1 MDRITTR
8 RVLRMKCL
16 VLISLTAA
24 AVTAGCAGSQ
34 TVPGGS
40 LAERNLQS
48 GGAAQPATCDA
59 GIQLR
64 IRKGGGTFGI
74 PRCAGWKGV
83 INYPPTLDNKYFT
96 FGVTS
101 SSTNDFGAPAPP
113 SGTVLFYVQT
123 ADVGPRGREVG
134 FKNTGVT
141 NTVTSPAFVASHSY
155 TLNVYNFL
163 LDDQCPQVPCPV
175 WTARIGSPTPGS
187 HSITFSSP
195 LNGASFGGAGY
206 NPPVWQFVED

>member
-1 MDRITTR
+1 MIRITTGQVFR
-8 RVLRMKCL
+8 ANGL
-16 VLISLTAA
+16 VLASLAAA

-40 LAERNLQS
+40 VADQNLQS
-48 GGAAQPATCDA
+48 RGAAQPASCDA

-64 IRKGGGTFGI
+64 IRKGGGTFGL

-83 INYPPTLDNKYFT
+83 INYPSNLNNKYFT

-101 SSTNDFGAPAPP
+101 SLTNSFGAPAPP

-123 ADVGPRGREVG
+123 ADVGPKGRLIV
-134 FKNTGVT
+134 FNNAGVT
-141 NTVTSPAFVASHSY
+141 NTITSPALTSSHSY
-155 TLNVYNFL
+155 TLNVYNFFI
-163 LDDQCPQVPCPV
+163 DNQCPQAPCPV
-175 WTARIGSPTPGS
+175 WTAKIGSPTPGS

-195 LNGASFGGAGY
+195 LNGAAFQGADF
-206 NPPVWQFVED
+206 NPPVWQFVEN